1 MSTTFPDALTT
12 WDETA
17 EPKGRPTIADIERRI
32 IADALALDPTLV
44 HPDREWH
51 PVTNPLRPEFL
62 GPDRR
67 QSARPTCPSCG
78 VQHDYTALLAHIL
91 GGAS

>member
-17 EPKGRPTIADIERRI
+17 ELKGRSTLGEFESAVV
-32 IADALALDPTLV
+32 LDMTLV
-44 HPDREWH
+44 HPDREWN
-51 PVTNPLRPEFL
+51 PLTNPLRPEFIR
-62 GPDRR
+62 PDRR
-67 QSARPTCPSCG
+67 QSVRPVCGSCG